1 MKPSQFES
9 YLRQPETLGHESLP
23 ILEQVARELP
33 YCQAVQMMLALNY
46 KKVNNIR
53 FNSQLKLAA
62 AYAGDRR
69 QLRRLLEEEIS
80 VKPTPAS
87 TIEKQ
92 ETLMPEAIQPVDVKD
107 EIQGQYPEDQ
117 SITPESEI
125 KPSAADEIPDL
136 SETELTSVDTEPAIP
151 EKEDIPVNPDDEVAH
166 LLKLQEVVARRLA
179 ELQEKAQ
186 ETEKV
191 SVIAAEPDS
200 ENEDENLPGEI
211 EANIP
216 DEFERPDAPEL
227 EIAEQELQPDE
238 EDTGFPDEL
247 LTGMAQASGYDLA
260 RSLKNETMHGDDE
273 HMQKIILRPET
284 ADKKI
289 GHESN
294 AELINRFIKNEPRIT
309 QPRRGF
315 FSPVDKARNSSVDHD
330 DIVTETLARI
340 HLLQGNPEK
349 AIKIYEKLSLN
360 IPEKSSYFAA
370 QIVKILESRNGG

>member
-9 YLRQPETLGHESLP
+9 YIRQPEILGDESLP
-23 ILEQVARELP
+23 LLEQVARELP

-69 QLRRLLEEEIS
+69 QLRRLLEEEIPT
-80 VKPTPAS
+80 KPTPVS
-87 TIEKQ
+87 TETEQ
-92 ETLMPEAIQPVDVKD
+92 ESKVPEAIQPVEVEE
-107 EIQGQYPEDQ
+107 EIQVLYPEDQ
-117 SITPESEI
+117 SNHPESET
-125 KPSAADEIPDL
+125 KSSVADEIPDFN
-136 SETELTSVDTEPAIP
+136 EIEPASVNTEPVIP
-151 EKEDIPVNPDDEVAH
+151 EKEDISVSPDDEVAH

-179 ELQEKAQ
+179 ELQYMAT
-186 ETEKV
+186 ETGKV
-191 SVIAAEPDS
+191 SVTDGVTGS

-216 DEFERPDAPEL
+216 DEFERPDVPEL
-227 EIAEQELQPDE
+227 EIAEQDEKPDE
-238 EDTGFPDEL
+238 EDAGFPEEL

-260 RSLKNETMHGDDE
+260 RSLKNETLHGDE
-273 HMQKIILRPET
+273 HKQKISLRQET
-284 ADKKI
+284 SDKKI

-315 FSPVDKARNSSVDHD
+315 FSPVDKARNSSIDHD

-370 QIVKILESRNGG
+370 QIVKILESRNSG